1 MSELVLPP
9 NHELMYFDG
18 TTDHVFKSRLTGEQL
33 IPRRFFVG
41 PEVSSGIYE
50 LYAVQVLSSG
60 IVFGSPVGL
69 QTLTTFPVGST
80 VRRGSKSQ
88 SLPVQ
93 LARTTNLDFVPNR
106 IHTTKNL
113 LQDSAVFD
121 LFYTSEVS

>member
-1 MSELVLPP
+1 MELQ
-9 NHELMYFDG
+9 
-18 TTDHVFKSRLTGEQL
+18 TTKFKDRLTGQQR

-41 PEVSSGIYE
+41 PLVSAGVYECYALEVLE
-50 LYAVQVLSSG
+50 SG
-60 IVFGSPVGL
+60 IVFRTPVGL

-106 IHTTKNL
+106 IHTAKNL